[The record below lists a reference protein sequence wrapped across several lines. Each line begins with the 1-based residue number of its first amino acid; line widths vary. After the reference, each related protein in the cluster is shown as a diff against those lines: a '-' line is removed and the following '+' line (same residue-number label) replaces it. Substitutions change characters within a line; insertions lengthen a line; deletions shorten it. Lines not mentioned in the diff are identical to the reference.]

1 MTFVTHPLFAAHQ
14 PGYRPTSL
22 ISLCRP
28 LRNQLANSQPIVSRL
43 AHFYDFYLP
52 NLCSTDTRLGQ
63 SRRRSYDVQT
73 YTGITSIASDYVLA
87 LHNSTAEV
95 ASQHLVSRLCS
106 SRSSSTVVNLSVQR
120 LLLPSPASYSRLNS
134 IHTSPLNS
142 PHTLPLNSLYTPAP
156 YYGPSLTVPRLT
168 ACHNVNS

>member
-1 MTFVTHPLFAAHQ
+1 MTVVTRPLFAAHQ

-28 LRNQLANSQPIVSRL
+28 LSNQLANYEPIVSRL

-63 SRRRSYDVQT
+63 SRRRSYDIQK
-73 YTGITSIASDYVLA
+73 YTGITSIPSDYVLA
-87 LHNSTAEV
+87 LQASTAEV

-106 SRSSSTVVNLSVQR
+106 SRSSSTVANLSVQR
-120 LLLPSPASYSRLNS
+120 LLMPSPASYSRLNS
-134 IHTSPLNS
+134 IHTSPPNS
-142 PHTLPLNSLYTPAP
+142 PHTSPLNGLYSPVP
-156 YYGPSLTVPRLT
+156 HDSPSLERYHPSPHRV
-168 ACHNVNS
+168 S